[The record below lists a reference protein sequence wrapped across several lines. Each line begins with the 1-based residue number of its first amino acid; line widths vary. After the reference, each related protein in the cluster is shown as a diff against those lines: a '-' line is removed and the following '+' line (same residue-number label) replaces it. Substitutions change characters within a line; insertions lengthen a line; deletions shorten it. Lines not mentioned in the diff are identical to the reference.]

1 MPKNKKPA
9 GGRPA
14 KNFEPGYA
22 RKSGGPAGTTT
33 GSRSP
38 GHRGYRPTDDAE
50 AWAAEVNSADADPTE
65 SGKGPQGGSY
75 AR

>member
-14 KNFEPGYA
+14 RNFDPSYASNA
-22 RKSGGPAGTTT
+22 RKKP

-38 GHRGYRPTDDAE
+38 GHRGYRPDEPATDEKD
-50 AWAAEVNSADADPTE
+50 TT
-65 SGKGPQGGSY
+65 
-75 AR
+75 R

>member
-14 KNFEPGYA
+14 RNFDPSYA
-22 RKSGGPAGTTT
+22 SGSRHKP

-38 GHRGYRPTDDAE
+38 GHRGHRPE
-50 AWAAEVNSADADPTE
+50 EADADRKPRWSRDERVATGRAPLR
-65 SGKGPQGGSY
+65 S
-75 AR
+75 